1 MVSYSKSSLL
11 KELGDAQ
18 ALIQQREQIVKD
30 KTDRIT
36 ELKVRLLSV
45 KDDTQERRDLKA
57 QVGIIWGQVK
67 RENQYIDT
75 LKDNVEDIQLQL
87 EEMGVTVSR
96 KSKAKRSAV
105 KRGNIATLDATI
117 KRVVGINRLQF

>member
-36 ELKVRLLSV
+36 ELKVRLLGV
-45 KDDTQERRDLKA
+45 KDDAQERRDLKA
-57 QVGIIWGQVK
+57 QVGILWGQVK

-105 KRGNIATLDATI
+105 KRGNIANLDATI

>member
-57 QVGIIWGQVK
+57 QVGIIWGQLK